1 MEEVWRTIPG
11 LGGKYQASS
20 EGRIRRL
27 YKMREP
33 KVLKVIENR
42 GSSKNQCVVNIY
54 GQNRHRQQY
63 TVLRLVAMAF
73 YPGMT
78 DGKNVIH
85 RNGLHHDNT
94 PENALI
100 VDGAAMGRRCGSR
113 GRRKAVCLVDGR
125 GEIMEVFSSVT
136 AASEATGIS
145 RETVRKHCNGGSVW
159 LLSNG
164 WRFRWD
170 DGRGMYGAP

>member
-1 MEEVWRTIPG
+1 MTEIWKDIPG
-11 LGGKYQASS
+11 LIGRYQASS

-33 KVLKVIENR
+33 RVLKVMENR
-42 GSSKNQCVVNIY
+42 GTRKNQCVVNIY
-54 GQNRHRQQY
+54 GADGCRQY

-100 VDGAAMGRRCGSR
+100 VDQAATGQRCGGR
-113 GRRKAVCLVDGR
+113 GRRKAVCLVDGS
-125 GEIMEVFSSVT
+125 GEIMDVFSSVT
-136 AASEATGIS
+136 AASAATGIS

-170 DGRGMYGAP
+170 DGRGMYGTP